1 MDNLSQLDLELR
13 RNFFFNDD
21 VEYEGDFASGYSFL
35 KEGRIFEGRAADLA
49 ASMCEGAVAKL
60 GYRPADVFLGWG
72 TDRSNRLAYACL
84 VRDGF
89 IVMEL
94 ARLSH
99 GAYVNAYGLPY
110 TKPRDVLLSDVNYQ
124 EVYSFGRQEWIK
136 SASKDWPIV
145 QSWWPMPDVNK
156 HVEEFIENHDAIVEQ
171 ERLDDDAMDMRK
183 RVVAAHERQLENFG
197 TRRNIIS
204 FIKGSPIFTIVTAL
218 GVIALMGIFLYMR

>member
-60 GYRPADVFLGWG
+60 GYNPADVFLGWG
-72 TDRSNRLAYACL
+72 ADRSNRVVYACL
-84 VRDGF
+84 VRDVSG
-89 IVMEL
+89 ITEL
-94 ARLSH
+94 GKLSQ

-110 TKPRDVLLSDVNYQ
+110 TKPRDLDASDIDYQ
-124 EVYSFGRQEWIK
+124 EVYNFWTQSWIK
-136 SASKDWPIV
+136 KDDRFWPIA
-145 QSWWPMPDVNK
+145 SPWPLADINK
-156 HVEEFIENHDAIVEQ
+156 HVGEFIQNHDAIVEQ